1 MRNFI
6 ALEVRGAETQRAR
19 DLLGSLAV
27 TSSGRTEFQVLGFS
41 GWKTLI
47 RALQMVQA
55 RARLQSLLPPPEPR
69 LSSCTTY
76 PYVPRSNPSRRG
88 FVSSHR
94 VKIKDF
100 ETEAEKPEPWV
111 DGIS

>member
-41 GWKTLI
+41 GWKTLTYQGSTDGSGQSQASVPSASS
-47 RALQMVQA
+47 RAQGF
-55 RARLQSLLPPPEPR
+55 
-69 LSSCTTY
+69 
-76 PYVPRSNPSRRG
+76 PYVPHTHMFHVQTHQEEGLSVPTESRSRTLRLKQRSQNPG
-88 FVSSHR
+88 
-94 VKIKDF
+94 
-100 ETEAEKPEPWV
+100 
-111 DGIS
+111 